1 MTSVDLH
8 MSVAMCAVCLFGL
21 YKNDLKM
28 PFKRGRIL
36 YELETR
42 EFEIVR
48 HKNINKL
55 ALYVQI

>member
-1 MTSVDLH
+1 